1 MDVSGCWGP
10 GMPGPYGYGAGS
22 LRDFW
27 GRPPAPK
34 EVDMSPGI
42 LGKKIGMSQVF
53 REDGQAVPV
62 TLLKAGPC
70 MVVQRKTPTVDGY
83 DAVQLGLV
91 EFIKPQRINKPIT
104 GHLKKA
110 GAEGARFMREF
121 HLRPGDDDFKAG
133 DQVLVDQFKPKDKV
147 DVIGISKGRGFAG
160 VVKRHHFRGG
170 EGSHGSM
177 FHRAPG
183 SIGASSYPSRVV
195 PGMRMGGHMGHDRVT
210 VRNLEIIDVDTQD
223 NVLVVK
229 GAVPGPNGGYV
240 VVRRAKR

>member
-1 MDVSGCWGP
+1 MT
-10 GMPGPYGYGAGS
+10 
-22 LRDFW
+22 
-27 GRPPAPK
+27 
-34 EVDMSPGI
+34 
-42 LGKKIGMSQVF
+42 QVF
-53 REDGQAVPV
+53 QPDGQVVPV

-70 MVVQRKTPTVDGY
+70 MVVQRKTPTTDGY
-83 DAVQLGLV
+83 NAVQLGLM
-91 EFIKPQRINKPIT
+91 EFIKPARINKPIA

-110 GAEGARFMREF
+110 GVEGARFMREF

-133 DQVLVDQFKPKDKV
+133 DQVLVDQFKPKEKV
-147 DVIGISKGRGFAG
+147 DVIGVSKGRGFAG

-183 SIGASSYPSRVV
+183 SIGASSFPSRVL
-195 PGMRMGGHMGHDRVT
+195 PGMRMGGHMGSEQVT
-210 VRNLEIIDVDTQD
+210 VRNLEIIEVDTED
-223 NVLVVK
+223 NVLMVK

>member
-1 MDVSGCWGP
+1 
-10 GMPGPYGYGAGS
+10 
-22 LRDFW
+22 
-27 GRPPAPK
+27 
-34 EVDMSPGI
+34 MSPGI

-70 MVVQRKTPTVDGY
+70 MVVQRKTPTADGY

-91 EFIKPQRINKPIT
+91 EFIKPQRINKPAT

-133 DQVLVDQFKPKDKV
+133 DQVLVGQFKPKDMV

-195 PGMRMGGHMGHDRVT
+195 PGMRMGGHMGNERVT

>member
-1 MDVSGCWGP
+1 MTQ
-10 GMPGPYGYGAGS
+10 
-22 LRDFW
+22 LF
-27 GRPPAPK
+27 RP
-34 EVDMSPGI
+34 
-42 LGKKIGMSQVF
+42 
-53 REDGQAVPV
+53 DGQVVPV

-70 MVVQRKTPTVDGY
+70 MVVQRKTPTTDGY
-83 DAVQLGLV
+83 DAVQLGLM
-91 EFIKPQRINKPIT
+91 EFVKPARINKPIT

-110 GAEGARFMREF
+110 GVEGARFMREF

-133 DQVLVDQFKPKDKV
+133 DKVLVDQFKPNEKV
-147 DVIGISKGRGFAG
+147 DVIGVSKGRGFAG

-183 SIGASSYPSRVV
+183 SIGASSFPSRVL
-195 PGMRMGGHMGHDRVT
+195 PGMRMGGHMGAGQVT
-210 VRNLEIIDVDTQD
+210 VRNLEIVEVDTED
-223 NVLVVK
+223 NVLMVK